1 MWCIAGDVWKY
12 VCDYSAY
19 LGGSA
24 RATQRQKNVFEF
36 IQETIP
42 SGPVSK
48 PHHTPPGP
56 NDHNNVR
63 TTRPDKNENS
73 DTDEVTWSQI
83 NNSAQNEATN
93 ENDSQTGAPAK
104 KTAQKGATSSDKND
118 NSDTE
123 EATWNQ
129 TDNSA
134 QNEATNENDSQ
145 TGAPAKKTAQKGAT
159 SSDKND
165 NSDTEEATWNQTDN
179 SAQNEATNEN
189 DSQTGAPAKKTA
201 QKGATDQDEAKS
213 TTAQKTAQS
222 LDNVWSKSYIR
233 VEITSPIGLSVLC
246 LLSQML
252 ANAEA
257 HLLVQCK

>member
-48 PHHTPPGP
+48 PHHT
-56 NDHNNVR
+56 
-63 TTRPDKNENS
+63 
-73 DTDEVTWSQI
+73 DEATWSQT

-104 KTAQKGATSSDKND
+104 KTAQKGATSSDKNE

-134 QNEATNENDSQ
+134 QNDATNENDSLA
-145 TGAPAKKTAQKGAT
+145 GAQ
-159 SSDKND
+159 
-165 NSDTEEATWNQTDN
+165 
-179 SAQNEATNEN
+179 
-189 DSQTGAPAKKTA
+189 AKKTA

-213 TTAQKTAQS
+213 TTAQRTAQS
-222 LDNVWSKSYIR
+222 LDNMWSKSYIR